1 VASGLGLVA
10 EVGLGNLHAGGI
22 LGGDVQEF
30 PHHAWG
36 VMAKCVDE
44 HLIGCAIDE
53 GVDHIGIDDVG
64 KLIVLLGE
72 ALDVLLGG
80 LIGPLLTVA
89 EVP

>member
-1 VASGLGLVA
+1 
-10 EVGLGNLHAGGI
+10 
-22 LGGDVQEF
+22 
-30 PHHAWG
+30 
-36 VMAKCVDE
+36 MAKCMDE

-72 ALDVLLGG
+72 ALDVLLEG
-80 LIGPLLTVA
+80 LIGPLLAVA